1 MLTLSDFKV
10 LIPFLV
16 AFFISNKPFFLFSK
30 RSHSKK
36 LQDFVFLKKLCF
48 QTVVLFEV

>member
-30 RSHSKK
+30 RLHTKK
-36 LQDFVFLKKLCF
+36 LQDFVFLKK
-48 QTVVLFEV
+48 TLFSNRGFV